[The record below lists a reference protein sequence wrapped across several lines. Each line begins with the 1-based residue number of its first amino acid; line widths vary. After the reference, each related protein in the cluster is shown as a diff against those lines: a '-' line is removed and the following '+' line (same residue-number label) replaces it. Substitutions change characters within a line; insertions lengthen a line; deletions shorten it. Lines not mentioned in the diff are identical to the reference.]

1 MTFVY
6 TICPNRKEA
15 EEMGKKLV
23 KEKLAACVN
32 IWRITSIYRWQEKVT
47 QEKEFAVLIKTN
59 GKNFKTIEQFICK
72 HHSYQTPAIIEISG
86 SNISKAYATYIS
98 KSTK

>member
-6 TICPNRKEA
+6 TTCPNRKEA
-15 EEMGKKLV
+15 EELGKKLV

-47 QEKEFAVLIKTN
+47 QDKEFAVLIKTS
-59 GKNFKTIEQFICK
+59 GKNFKVVEQFISK
-72 HHSYQTPAIIEISG
+72 HHSYQTPAIIEIQAS
-86 SNISKAYATYIS
+86 SINKAYGTYIA